1 LRLQLYG
8 SLAPSNTPFR
18 ADVDF
23 KSFVGAKLVL
33 RGTASIAGSLALPC
47 FEFCFIRFAD
57 FYF

>member
-1 LRLQLYG
+1 MAR
-8 SLAPSNTPFR
+8 SRRRTPTFA